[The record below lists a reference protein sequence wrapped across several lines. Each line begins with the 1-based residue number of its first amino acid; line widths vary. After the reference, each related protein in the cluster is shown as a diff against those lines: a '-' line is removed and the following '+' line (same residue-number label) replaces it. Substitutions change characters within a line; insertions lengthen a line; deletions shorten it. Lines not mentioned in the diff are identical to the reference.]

1 MSTPITKRSSRRK
14 PERIE
19 AKPLRHPG
27 RWVAAAVLLVLF
39 ALFVFDAA
47 RREAY
52 GWGTYWA
59 YLFDTRILIAAG
71 HTLAITVLSMIIG
84 VVLGVITAMILF
96 ARRVAHVTRVERTTG
111 ADGTRYTV
119 HGPLFFGSSNDLVE
133 QFDYAADA
141 ERGLPVAVDFTAA
154 QIWDAST
161 VAVLDS
167 VQAKYVEHGLE
178 VSFTGL
184 DDRSTL
190 FHGRLTG
197 TLN

>member
-1 MSTPITKRSSRRK
+1 MQPVS
-14 PERIE
+14 
-19 AKPLRHPG
+19 
-27 RWVAAAVLLVLF
+27 
-39 ALFVFDAA
+39 AA
-47 RREAY
+47 RL
-52 GWGTYWA
+52 T
-59 YLFDTRILIAAG
+59 
-71 HTLAITVLSMIIG
+71 AI
-84 VVLGVITAMILF
+84 
-96 ARRVAHVTRVERTTG
+96 
-111 ADGTRYTV
+111 RY
-119 HGPLFFGSSNDLVE
+119 HGRLR
-133 QFDYAADA
+133 AADA

-167 VQAKYVEHGLE
+167 IQAKYVEHGLE